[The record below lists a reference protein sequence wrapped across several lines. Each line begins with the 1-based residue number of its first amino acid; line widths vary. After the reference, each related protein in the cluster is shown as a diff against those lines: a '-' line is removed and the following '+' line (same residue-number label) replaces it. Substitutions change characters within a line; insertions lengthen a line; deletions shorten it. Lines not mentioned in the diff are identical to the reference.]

1 MSVRLCLLDNNK
13 HITNFYPLI
22 SGVSLITPEDLDFP
36 NTMTDIE
43 YDTWMLSGSA
53 IMQDGSTIRNGY
65 RLDLDTLAVGSRMG
79 MMRCSDGTLHF
90 FLDGVDQGVACT
102 DIPTGL

>member
-1 MSVRLCLLDNNK
+1 M
-13 HITNFYPLI
+13 TLI
-22 SGVSLITPEDLDFP
+22 RPEDLDFP

-65 RLDLDTLAVGSRMG
+65 MLDLDTLQVRSGQFGQLGTSFSVSDPAQLLKETKRKDDRAKRVWFCNFEKSQITVSRVFS
-79 MMRCSDGTLHF
+79 R
-90 FLDGVDQGVACT
+90 
-102 DIPTGL
+102 